1 MNFRVRLV
9 HADGQQ
15 RVVVVQAFEGE
26 RCLGSALG
34 EATSAEQAEDRA
46 MDRLMNRLRRASSP
60 APVVMPPVS
69 PASPPLSPPSPASSP
84 SISPPP
90 PASTRE
96 EGNPDQREDLAEP
109 EDWSA
114 DLLQLDRLLRN
125 LGWGR
130 EEERLYLQRLLGQ
143 PNRSRLTRYADLM
156 VLRRALEALPPGSQP
171 GDAPLPLLRSDL
183 LGQCDALLVRLGWT
197 TDRARQALEE
207 HFAVNSRQR
216 LSDEQL
222 LAFNLLLESELLAPS
237 QPGEAPPFA

>member
-34 EATSAEQAEDRA
+34 EASSAEEAEDRA
-46 MDRLMNRLRRASSP
+46 IDRLVHRLRISK
-60 APVVMPPVS
+60 AP
-69 PASPPLSPPSPASSP
+69 
-84 SISPPP
+84 SPPP
-90 PASTRE
+90 VKAQAPSTPPRTARAIEGTAEGTAERE
-96 EGNPDQREDLAEP
+96 VEPRESPSDP

-114 DLLQLDRLLRN
+114 DLMQLDRLLRD

-130 EEERLYLQRLLGQ
+130 EEERVYLQRLFGQ

-156 VLRRALEALPPGSQP
+156 ALQRALAALPPGSEP
-171 GDAPLPLLRSDL
+171 GSAPLPLLRSDL

-197 TDRARQALEE
+197 TDRARQALEQ

-216 LSDEQL
+216 LSDQQL
-222 LAFNLLLESELLAPS
+222 LAFNLLLEGELLEPS
-237 QPGEAPPFA
+237 PPGEAPSFA